1 VISVSISSFDVE
13 KIDHRPLVRWVAG
26 VIGAFT
32 GILAII
38 GWPLPIVSGRYVQND
53 AWERTLSLINAW
65 LNHAGWRM
73 SGSSWFWS
81 GISIAAVTGVI
92 LTINQRDLA
101 WPKKWLVILIPG
113 GLVGTLGPLFQMLLG
128 VRWSNYASED
138 NSPVAL
144 VYLISMV
151 VVIGLLLLR
160 GWVMRIRDQPDDANA
175 TKR

>member
-1 VISVSISSFDVE
+1 MSISSFDVE
-13 KIDHRPLVRWVAG
+13 KVDHRPLIRSVAG
-26 VIGAFT
+26 VVGAFT

-38 GWPLPIVSGRYVQND
+38 GWPLPMVSGRYVQGD
-53 AWERTLSLINAW
+53 ACERTLSLIDAW

-92 LTINQRDLA
+92 LTISQRDHA

-113 GLVGTLGPLFQMLLG
+113 GLVGTLSPLFQMFLG

-144 VYLISMV
+144 VYSISIV
-151 VVIGLLLLR
+151 VGIGLLFLR
-160 GWVMRIRDQPDDANA
+160 GWVMRSRDQSDDDNA
-175 TKR
+175 TIR